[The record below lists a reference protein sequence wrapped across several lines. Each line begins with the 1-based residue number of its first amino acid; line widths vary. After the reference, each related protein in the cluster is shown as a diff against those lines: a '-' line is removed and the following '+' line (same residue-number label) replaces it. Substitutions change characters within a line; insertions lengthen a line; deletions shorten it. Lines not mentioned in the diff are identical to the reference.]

1 MPTTRKS
8 LKEVIADLEER
19 NSLSKQDVD
28 ALRTAPR
35 WSLTGAEMSGYL
47 GVGIIAVG
55 ITWTVIAVVQDLNR
69 VTIYFTLYLASAI
82 ALAIAWWLRP
92 RGIRSGQVAEVL
104 FGIGIGL
111 LAGAIGLTLNDLGLR
126 DSIAAAV
133 ASALTVIVGLA
144 TCRRTSFVGTLI
156 VVAAAQPLIGSIS
169 GSFHLSESVLPLVII
184 LSGALLV
191 FLGLQRVGSPLIARL
206 AGSASI
212 VVGSFVFAVTQD
224 SSFRPVL
231 SIVICAA
238 LFYIGARRIDLEF
251 IVGGGTG
258 ITIAIAILAER
269 IFDAFV
275 MQGAVVT
282 ATGIAI
288 SALSLVIVR
297 RRDTSSV

>member
-1 MPTTRKS
+1 MPTARKS
-8 LKEVIADLEER
+8 LKQVIADLEER
-19 NSLSKQDVD
+19 NSLTKQDAD
-28 ALRTAPR
+28 ALRSAPR
-35 WSLTGAEMSGYL
+35 WSLTGAELTGYL
-47 GVGIIAVG
+47 GVGIIGVG
-55 ITWTVIAVVQDLNR
+55 ITWTVIAVIQDLSQLT
-69 VTIYFTLYLASAI
+69 VYFAMYVGGAV
-82 ALAIAWWLRP
+82 ALAAARWLRP

-104 FGIGIGL
+104 FGIGVGL

-133 ASALTVIVGLA
+133 ASALAVIVGLA
-144 TCRRTSFVGTLI
+144 TCRRTLFVGTLI

-169 GSFHLSESVLPLVII
+169 GSFHLSESVLPLVIV
-184 LSGALLV
+184 LSGALLA

-212 VVGSFVFAVTQD
+212 VIGSFAFAVTQD
-224 SSFRPVL
+224 GSFRPIL
-231 SIVICAA
+231 SIAICAT

-251 IVGGGTG
+251 IIGGGTG
-258 ITIAIAILAER
+258 ITIAIAILTER

-288 SALSLVIVR
+288 STLSLVIIR
-297 RRDTSSV
+297 RRDTSSS